1 MGRLP
6 NKVAIVTGAGSG
18 LGRDGAQLFARE
30 GARVVVADVVEEA
43 AQQTA
48 RMHHHDAGNTAVA
61 VTADVTKSSDMQ
73 RMVERAI
80 SEFGKVDVLWANAGV
95 LQRAP
100 YTYAYAEDLPEEEW
114 NRVIAINLTGV
125 FLSCKYV
132 IPHLKKQR
140 SGAII
145 VTASVSGLQGHA
157 TGMASY
163 VASKGAV
170 VNLTRVLATELG
182 PFNIRVNAIAP
193 DAIDTHSSKG
203 CLRLRQGCA
212 GKRNASADGRYPQG
226 HAIGDCAYRRTS
238 GCR

>member
-1 MGRLP
+1 M
-6 NKVAIVTGAGSG
+6 
-18 LGRDGAQLFARE
+18 
-30 GARVVVADVVEEA
+30 
-43 AQQTA
+43 
-48 RMHHHDAGNTAVA
+48 
-61 VTADVTKSSDMQ
+61 
-73 RMVERAI
+73 
-80 SEFGKVDVLWANAGV
+80 
-95 LQRAP
+95 QRAP

-114 NRVIAINLTGV
+114 DRVIAINLTGV

-193 DAIDTHSSKG
+193 DAIDTPLIKG
-203 CLRLRQGCA
+203 L
-212 GKRNASADGRYPQG
+212 SAPPPGMRWKEERPPPTDVTRRATPLEIARTVVHLAADDIGPLTGAIVSIDGGQAAR
-226 HAIGDCAYRRTS
+226 
-238 GCR
+238 